1 MSTRREF
8 ITLLGGAAATWP
20 LAARAQ
26 QQAMPVVGFLNA
38 ASPNLFAHVV
48 SAFHLGLNEMGY
60 VEGRNVAIE
69 YRWAENL
76 YDRLPALADDL
87 VRSRVNA
94 IATGSATLATLAAK
108 AATTTIPIV
117 FLTGAD
123 PVKEGFVASLN
134 RPGGNLTGITTL
146 NVEIA
151 PKRLEMLRELL
162 PTTTIMA
169 VLVNPINYH
178 GVVQSQLSDA
188 QAAAHT
194 LGLQTIHVLQASTDL
209 DLNNAFS
216 SLVQRGVGEL
226 VISADTFFS
235 SKSTELAA
243 LASDHAVPTISPY
256 REFVEAGGLM
266 SYGASLTDL
275 YRMVGVYTGRILK
288 GEKPDDLPVQQAT
301 KTELVINLKTAK
313 ALRLE
318 MPPTLLARADEVIE

>member
-1 MSTRREF
+1 M
-8 ITLLGGAAATWP
+8 
-20 LAARAQ
+20 
-26 QQAMPVVGFLNA
+26 
-38 ASPNLFAHVV
+38 
-48 SAFHLGLNEMGY
+48 
-60 VEGRNVAIE
+60 
-69 YRWAENL
+69 
-76 YDRLPALADDL
+76 
-87 VRSRVNA
+87 
-94 IATGSATLATLAAK
+94 
-108 AATTTIPIV
+108 
-117 FLTGAD
+117 
-123 PVKEGFVASLN
+123 
-134 RPGGNLTGITTL
+134 
-146 NVEIA
+146 
-151 PKRLEMLRELL
+151 L

-188 QAAAHT
+188 QAAAHA

-209 DLNNAFS
+209 DLSNAFS
-216 SLVQRGVGEL
+216 RLVQRGVGGL

-235 SKSTELAA
+235 RKSTELAA

-275 YRMVGVYTGRILK
+275 YRMVGVYVAEFLK

>member
-26 QQAMPVVGFLNA
+26 QQAMPVIDFLNA

-60 VEGRNVAIE
+60 VEGQNVAIE
-69 YRWAENL
+69 YRWAENF

-94 IATGSATLATLAAK
+94 IATGGATLATLAAK

-151 PKRLEMLRELL
+151 P
-162 PTTTIMA
+162 
-169 VLVNPINYH
+169 N
-178 GVVQSQLSDA
+178 G
-188 QAAAHT
+188 
-194 LGLQTIHVLQASTDL
+194 
-209 DLNNAFS
+209 
-216 SLVQRGVGEL
+216 
-226 VISADTFFS
+226 
-235 SKSTELAA
+235 
-243 LASDHAVPTISPY
+243 
-256 REFVEAGGLM
+256 
-266 SYGASLTDL
+266 
-275 YRMVGVYTGRILK
+275 
-288 GEKPDDLPVQQAT
+288 
-301 KTELVINLKTAK
+301 
-313 ALRLE
+313 
-318 MPPTLLARADEVIE
+318 